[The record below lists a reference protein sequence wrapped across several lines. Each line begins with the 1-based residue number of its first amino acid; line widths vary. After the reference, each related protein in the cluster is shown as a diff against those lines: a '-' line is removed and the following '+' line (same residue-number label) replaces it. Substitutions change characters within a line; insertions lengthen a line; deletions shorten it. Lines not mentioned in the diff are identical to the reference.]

1 MHFVKLEE
9 IDFRIERRTKKSDI
23 KVERIEAES
32 AFQREGPI
40 EAKDRD

>member
-1 MHFVKLEE
+1 MPREKRQVLREAKVEE
-9 IDFRIERRTKKSDI
+9 RLPDRTVERRKG
-23 KVERIEAES
+23 ES